1 MRRNLLVFITALSA
15 SLLFFC
21 SENEDSSPADIHL
34 RLDVQDN
41 KVPDKAGS
49 FEVYVT
55 SNTSWTMEAQS
66 GWIHPERTSGKGN
79 LSVRINY
86 DKNGT
91 GSAKRTGAVMLKA
104 EGVKPVQL
112 IITQSSLLFANP
124 IFQMP
129 DPYVVKDGNTYW
141 ACKAQVNGINISRSN
156 RLSVINGTK
165 SIWSTP
171 YDSGNNKVWNRA
183 NVWAQ
188 ELFHIGDRWY
198 IYYAAGRPTSETDGS
213 YRTQRTGVLRSKTND
228 PSGQWEDMGMIY
240 TGETI

>member
-15 SLLFFC
+15 SLSFFC

-104 EGVKPVQL
+104 EGVKPVQF

-129 DPYVVKDGNTYW
+129 DPYVVKDGKTYW
-141 ACKAQVNGINISRSN
+141 A
-156 RLSVINGTK
+156 
-165 SIWSTP
+165 
-171 YDSGNNKVWNRA
+171 
-183 NVWAQ
+183 
-188 ELFHIGDRWY
+188 
-198 IYYAAGRPTSETDGS
+198 
-213 YRTQRTGVLRSKTND
+213 
-228 PSGQWEDMGMIY
+228 
-240 TGETI
+240 